1 VRKNEFDAKY
11 HRYNRHLFLP
21 LSQIKTIAMNK
32 FMQDWVNSLDDL
44 KVELN
49 DLDDNLLADFF
60 EQQKTKSQERLAEI
74 RETVDSKFGEE
85 ANELRAKLDHL
96 KVQLAL
102 GKAEGRDAFEEQK
115 GKLDHAMRDAH
126 NMANSMKDKLGTEL
140 GDDLHGLKQ
149 SLQTKMEV
157 LRLKYALGK
166 ADAKDELEEVRKDL
180 SHRVAVLKSKAQK
193 RIEDSDADDKWD
205 DFKDEMKEAFTHMKG
220 AVRGLFS

>member
-1 VRKNEFDAKY
+1 MDN
-11 HRYNRHLFLP
+11 FL
-21 LSQIKTIAMNK
+21 KE
-32 FMQDWVNSLDDL
+32 WVKSLDDL

-49 DLDDNLLADFF
+49 DLDANLLPGFF
-60 EQQKTKSQERLAEI
+60 EEQKTKAQDSLAEI
-74 RETVDSKFGEE
+74 REKVDSRFGEE
-85 ANELRAKLDHL
+85 ANELRAKMDHL

-115 GKLDHAMRDAH
+115 GKLDHAMRDAR
-126 NMANSMKDKLGTEL
+126 NMANSLSDKVGTEI

-149 SLQTKMEV
+149 SLQAKMEIM
-157 LRLKYALGK
+157 RLKYALGK

-180 SHRVAVLKSKAQK
+180 SHRVASLKAKAKK
-193 RIEDSDADDKWD
+193 RMDENESEAEEKWD